1 MGHFHAV
8 IWIDHHEAHVIRFGR
23 SDAESEIIK
32 APHVHL
38 HHKEGETGSGRAPEH
53 PEFYD
58 KVVAAVRDTGELLI
72 VGPADAKLHLVKH
85 IERRHPAI
93 SSRVIGVET
102 VDHPSDG
109 QLLAHARQYF
119 QAADQMRAQ

>member
-23 SDAESEIIK
+23 SDAESEIVK

-38 HHKEGETGSGRAPEH
+38 HHKEGEMGSGRAPEH

>member
-1 MGHFHAV
+1 MGNLHAV

-38 HHKEGETGSGRAPEH
+38 HHKEHAVGSGRAPEQS
-53 PEFYD
+53 EFYE
-58 KVVAAVRDTGELLI
+58 KVIAAARDSGELLI
-72 VGPADAKLHLVKH
+72 VGPANAKLHLIQF
-85 IERRHPAI
+85 IERKHPAM
-93 SSRVIGVET
+93 SSRVVGVET

-109 QLLAHARQYF
+109 QLLAHARHYF
-119 QAADQMRAQ
+119 QAADQMREP

>member
-1 MGHFHAV
+1 MANYHAV
-8 IWIDHHEAHVIRFGR
+8 IWIDHDEAHVIRFGR

-38 HHKEGETGSGRAPEH
+38 HQKERVVGAGRAPEH
-53 PEFYD
+53 PEFYE
-58 KVVAAVRDTGELLI
+58 KVIAAAKDSGELLI

-85 IERRHPAI
+85 IERTHPAM
-93 SSRVIGVET
+93 STRVVGVET

-109 QLLAHARQYF
+109 QLLAHARHYF
-119 QAADQMRAQ
+119 KAADQMRGQ

>member
-1 MGHFHAV
+1 MGHSHAV
-8 IWIDHHEAHVIRFGR
+8 IWIDHHEAHVIHFGR

-38 HHKEGETGSGRAPEH
+38 HHKEKEVGPGRAPEH
-53 PEFYD
+53 PEFYETV
-58 KVVAAVRDTGELLI
+58 VVAAMDAGELLI
-72 VGPADAKLHLVKH
+72 VGPADAKLHLVRH
-85 IERRHPAI
+85 IERKHPELSA
-93 SSRVIGVET
+93 RVIGVET

-119 QAADQMRAQ
+119 EAADRRRPQ